1 MNHRSKVKQED
12 TENCNPRITD
22 SVAKLFVLPTNNIV
36 SFQIVV
42 PYDLDNPEGKVKLT
56 VAPMMNWMDA
66 FMDEMQFRINN
77 S

>member
-1 MNHRSKVKQED
+1 VYWSEIEQED
-12 TENCNPRITD
+12 TDISNPRVTD
-22 SVAKLFVLPTNNIV
+22 NAAKLFVLPTNNIV
-36 SFQIVV
+36 SSQIPVL
-42 PYDLDNPEGKVKLT
+42 YDLDNPEGQEKLI